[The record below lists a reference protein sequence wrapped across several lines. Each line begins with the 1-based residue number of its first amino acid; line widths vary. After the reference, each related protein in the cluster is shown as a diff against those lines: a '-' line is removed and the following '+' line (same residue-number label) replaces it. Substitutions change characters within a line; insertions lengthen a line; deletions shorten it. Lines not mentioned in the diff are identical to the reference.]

1 LQFVK
6 VPTIYYLHEP
16 FGQKFFRQY
25 QRPYLKSSK
34 KHEFLNFFDPLIKLY
49 NQRLKVIQ
57 TKNVY
62 ATKRLLANSNF
73 TKTQIK
79 KLFGLDTQVSFC
91 GVSSEEFHPIQGIE
105 EGNNIISVGEL
116 SPRKGFDFII
126 ESLSIVPRE
135 LRPGLVLASN
145 RIDPLEKKYIVEL
158 ARVNEVKLQI
168 LTDLTVDELNVQY
181 NKARFCVYAPIL
193 EPFGLV
199 PLEAMSCGTPV
210 IGVREGGVQE
220 SIIHE
225 QTGLLLDRNP
235 EKFANAMMHLL
246 SNPTLTAEYG
256 RQGREHVL
264 KSWTW
269 DRSVSSLE
277 SHLIECAS
285 TN

>member
-1 LQFVK
+1 
-6 VPTIYYLHEP
+6 
-16 FGQKFFRQY
+16 
-25 QRPYLKSSK
+25 
-34 KHEFLNFFDPLIKLY
+34 
-49 NQRLKVIQ
+49 
-57 TKNVY
+57 
-62 ATKRLLANSNF
+62 
-73 TKTQIK
+73 
-79 KLFGLDTQVSFC
+79 
-91 GVSSEEFHPIQGIE
+91 
-105 EGNNIISVGEL
+105 
-116 SPRKGFDFII
+116 
-126 ESLSIVPRE
+126 
-135 LRPGLVLASN
+135 
-145 RIDPLEKKYIVEL
+145 
-158 ARVNEVKLQI
+158 
-168 LTDLTVDELNVQY
+168 
-181 NKARFCVYAPIL
+181 
-193 EPFGLV
+193 
-199 PLEAMSCGTPV
+199 MSCGTPV